1 MKVFIIAFIIILAII
16 VLLSNGITRKAIREN
31 VKINE
36 LRKINQRE
44 ERKEIEDELNRI
56 ETELQERINE
66 SKPT

>member
-66 SKPT
+66 SEPT